1 MIRKKEVEKKE
12 EEEEEE
18 EGRKKERKKEER
30 RKGKRQGRRYGTVGG
45 SFFTICVSYRIYG
58 TFEILMIERVFVWFV
73 MFRFKR

>member
-1 MIRKKEVEKKE
+1 MIRKKEVEERRRRRRRRRE
-12 EEEEEE
+12 E
-18 EGRKKERKKEER
+18 KRKKEER

-58 TFEILMIERVFVWFV
+58 TFEILMIEKVFVWFV